1 MKIAVDITI
10 YTPFETIMRGDTFI
24 FRDNLYMRVFSD
36 NEFGYNSVRLENGF
50 LDYISPEEFV
60 FPVKCKVVG
69 E

>member
-1 MKIAVDITI
+1 
-10 YTPFETIMRGDTFI
+10 MRGDTFV
-24 FRDNLYMRVFSD
+24 FRGKLYMRVFLD
-36 NEFGYNSVRLENGF
+36 NESGYNSVRLENGS

>member
-1 MKIAVDITI
+1 MKIEVDTTI
-10 YTPFETIMRGDTFI
+10 YTPFEAIMRGDTFV
-24 FRDNLYMRVFSD
+24 FRGKLYMRVFLD
-36 NEFGYNSVRLENGF
+36 NESGYNSVRLENGS